1 MGKQESQSAP
11 STQVD
16 LLHEVA
22 KDRQRIKHLKTA
34 RNKLTNAIK
43 AIKAISSKVVENE
56 RLIFEQYE
64 PVEELTPETALQQL
78 DLFADEDINQ

>member
-16 LLHEVA
+16 LLQEVA

-34 RNKLTNAIK
+34 RNKLANAIK
-43 AIKAISSKVVENE
+43 SISNKVAENE

>member
-34 RNKLTNAIK
+34 RNKLTN

>member
-16 LLHEVA
+16 LLQEVA

-43 AIKAISSKVVENE
+43 AISNKVVENE
-56 RLIFEQYE
+56 RLIFEQFE

-78 DLFADEDINQ
+78 DLFAEENINQ

>member
-43 AIKAISSKVVENE
+43 AISSKVVENE
-56 RLIFEQYE
+56 RLIFEQFE

-78 DLFADEDINQ
+78 DLFADEAINQ